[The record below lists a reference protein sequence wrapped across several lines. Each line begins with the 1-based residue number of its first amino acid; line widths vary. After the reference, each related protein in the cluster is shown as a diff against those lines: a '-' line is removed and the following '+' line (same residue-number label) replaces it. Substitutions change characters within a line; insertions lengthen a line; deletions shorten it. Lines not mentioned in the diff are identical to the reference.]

1 MRRIAGLPSPLGRVL
16 NETVRPNGM
25 TIRKVSVPFGVIG
38 IIYEARP
45 NVTFDVFSLCFKA
58 GSACVL
64 KGGSDAHYSNMA
76 IVEVINSVLI
86 KYKIDL
92 NTVVLLPNDRE
103 VINELLNASG
113 YVDLVI
119 PRGSKSLID
128 FVRQNAKVPVIETGA
143 GVCHTYFDRS
153 GDIEK
158 GRAIVFNAKTRRVS
172 VCNALDCLI
181 MHRSRLSDL
190 PDLCAPLA
198 DKNVV
203 LYADDFAYAIL
214 DRHYP
219 ASLLRHADAHSFGT
233 EFLDYKMAIKT
244 VSSIDEAL
252 EHIAR
257 YSSQHS
263 ESIVSEDTGACDRFT
278 REVDAACVYAN
289 VSTAFT
295 DGGQFGFG
303 AEIGIST
310 QKLHARGPMA
320 LPNLPVINTL
330 SPATVRC
337 VMDKTIKIFHDMRHF
352 TSVKDLGDL
361 NAALKEAFAVKA
373 DRFAYQHLGK
383 NKTLIMIFFNS
394 SLRTRLSTQ
403 KAAMNLGMNVS
414 CSI

>member
-1 MRRIAGLPSPLGRVL
+1 M
-16 NETVRPNGM
+16 
-25 TIRKVSVPFGVIG
+25 
-38 IIYEARP
+38 
-45 NVTFDVFSLCFKA
+45 
-58 GSACVL
+58 
-64 KGGSDAHYSNMA
+64 
-76 IVEVINSVLI
+76 
-86 KYKIDL
+86 
-92 NTVVLLPNDRE
+92 LPNDRE

-198 DKNVV
+198 EKNVV

-214 DRHYP
+214 DRRYP
-219 ASLLRHADAHSFGT
+219 ASLLRQADAHSFGT

-263 ESIVSEDTGACDRFT
+263 ESIVSEDARGVRSVYSGGRCRLCIYQCIDGVYRRRTVRVRSGDRHQYAK
-278 REVDAACVYAN
+278 AACTRAY
-289 VSTAFT
+289 
-295 DGGQFGFG
+295 GF
-303 AEIGIST
+303 
-310 QKLHARGPMA
+310 AR
-320 LPNLPVINTL
+320 
-330 SPATVRC
+330 
-337 VMDKTIKIFHDMRHF
+337 
-352 TSVKDLGDL
+352 
-361 NAALKEAFAVKA
+361 
-373 DRFAYQHLGK
+373 AYQL
-383 NKTLIMIFFNS
+383 
-394 SLRTRLSTQ
+394 
-403 KAAMNLGMNVS
+403 
-414 CSI
+414 